1 MADDTDELAAL
12 LEQALAALRQRP
24 PPRNWI
30 AQFRNGDA
38 LTATDAADIAENDAQ
53 TIRRWCEAREIEHP
67 DRPLGYLVGGRWL
80 VDATE
85 LLNEIEHRKGLYCVG
100 SLRHG

>member
-1 MADDTDELAAL
+1 M
-12 LEQALAALRQRP
+12 
-24 PPRNWI
+24 
-30 AQFRNGDA
+30 
-38 LTATDAADIAENDAQ
+38 DAAFVAECDAQ

-85 LLNEIEHRKGLYCVG
+85 LLNEIEHRKGLYSRRVAKTRLKQFREARRLAPQSITLPERAMG
-100 SLRHG
+100 